1 MQADLFFIFG
11 LAAAGF
17 FINFFMPELLE
28 NKLEPRDPR
37 VACAVHPASI
47 AILVIASNAI
57 LVIAILVT
65 YIIQIAML

>member
-1 MQADLFFIFG
+1 
-11 LAAAGF
+11 
-17 FINFFMPELLE
+17 MPKDPKDE

-37 VACAVHPASI
+37 VACAVHPSSI

-65 YIIQIAML
+65 HFIQIAML